1 MKRIAAA
8 LAVICLC
15 SGSLIQGHDLKPRDY
30 KLGEFGKVTL
40 EKDAQCVV
48 AGELMGHWVLHTD
61 LTTRLTHEEKPAPYE
76 LTFSQSE
83 ESTLRIKAAVEKH
96 FDFLEKNTGKDV
108 ADWLRR
114 DAQTAYLA
122 GACELRAGKTIAG
135 SDFLL
140 IASAATPHL
149 ILLMDGQLQSCNV
162 MLARDAKGEN
172 DLLFI
177 GDDTNTNSFKAY
189 ERKK

>member
-1 MKRIAAA
+1 MNRVLVA

-15 SGSLIQGHDLKPRDY
+15 SANFIEGHDLKPREY
-30 KLGEFGKVTL
+30 KLGEWGKVAI
-40 EKDAQCVV
+40 EKDPQCVV
-48 AGELMGHWVLHTD
+48 AGELMGHWVTHTD
-61 LTTRLTHEEKPAPYE
+61 LTQRLTHEENPAPFE
-76 LTFSQSE
+76 FTFSASE
-83 ESTLRIKAAVEKH
+83 ESTLRIKAAVETH
-96 FDFLEKNTGKDV
+96 FTFLEKETGKDV

-122 GACELRAGKTIAG
+122 GACELHAGKTIVK

-140 IASAATPHL
+140 ISSAATPHL

-162 MLARDAKGEN
+162 MLARDATGDN

>member
-1 MKRIAAA
+1 MKRVLAA
-8 LAVICLC
+8 LAVTCIL
-15 SGSLIQGHDLKPRDY
+15 GVIANAHDLKPRDY
-30 KLGEFGKVTL
+30 KLGEWGKVTI
-40 EKDAQCVV
+40 ENDPQCVP
-48 AGELMGHWVLHTD
+48 ASELMGHWVTHSA
-61 LTTRLTHEEKPAPYE
+61 LTARLTHDERPAPFE
-76 LTFSQSE
+76 LVFSESA
-83 ESTLRIKAAVEKH
+83 ESTTRIKAAVEKH
-96 FDFLEKNTGKDV
+96 FEFLEKNTGKDV

-122 GACELRAGKTIAG
+122 GACELHAGKTIVK

-149 ILLMDGQLQSCNV
+149 ILLIDGQLQSCNV
-162 MLARDAKGEN
+162 MLARDARGDN

>member
-1 MKRIAAA
+1 MKRIFGA
-8 LAVICLC
+8 LAIICLFC
-15 SGSLIQGHDLKPRDY
+15 GGLIEGHDLNPRDY
-30 KLGEFGKVTL
+30 KLGEWGKVTI

-48 AGELMGHWVLHTD
+48 AGELMGHWVLHSD

-76 LTFSQSE
+76 LVFSESE
-83 ESTLRIKAAVEKH
+83 ESALRIKAAVEKH
-96 FDFLEKNTGKDV
+96 FAFLEKNSGKDV

-114 DAQTAYLA
+114 DAQTSYLA
-122 GACELRAGKTIAG
+122 GACELHAGKTIAM

-149 ILLMDGQLQSCNV
+149 ILLMDGQLQSCNI
-162 MLARDAKGEN
+162 MLARDARGDN

>member
-1 MKRIAAA
+1 MNRIAAA
-8 LAVICLC
+8 LAIICLFC
-15 SGSLIQGHDLKPRDY
+15 VGLIEGHDLKPREY
-30 KLGEFGKVTL
+30 KLGEWGKVTI

-48 AGELMGHWVLHTD
+48 AGELMGHWVTHTD
-61 LTTRLTHEEKPAPYE
+61 LTERLTHEENPAPYE
-76 LTFSQSE
+76 LVFSESE
-83 ESTLRIKAAVEKH
+83 ESRLRIKAAVEKH
-96 FDFLEKNTGKDV
+96 FEFLEKNTGKDV

-122 GACELRAGKTIAG
+122 GACELHAGKTIAK

-162 MLARDAKGEN
+162 MLARDPKGDN
-172 DLLFI
+172 DILFMG
-177 GDDTNTNSFKAY
+177 GDQTKEGFAPLK
-189 ERKK
+189 RKK

>member
-1 MKRIAAA
+1 MARLLLA
-8 LAVICLC
+8 LAVTCLLGVGVVR
-15 SGSLIQGHDLKPRDY
+15 SHDLKPREY
-30 KLGEFGKVTL
+30 KLGDWGKVTI
-40 EKDAQCVV
+40 EKDTQCVV
-48 AGELMGHWVLHTD
+48 AGELMGHWVTHAA
-61 LTTRLTHEEKPAPYE
+61 LTERLTHEEKPAPYE
-76 LTFSQSE
+76 LVFSESE
-83 ESTLRIKAAVEKH
+83 ESTLRIKAAVERH
-96 FDFLEKNTGKDV
+96 FEFLEKNTGKDV

-122 GACELRAGKTIAG
+122 GACELHAGKTIVK

-140 IASAATPHL
+140 ISSAATPHL

-162 MLARDAKGEN
+162 MLARDATGDN

>member
-1 MKRIAAA
+1 MKRVLAA
-8 LAVICLC
+8 LAVTCIL
-15 SGSLIQGHDLKPRDY
+15 GVIANAHDLNPREY
-30 KLGEFGKVTL
+30 KLGEWGKVTI
-40 EKDAQCVV
+40 EKDTQCVV
-48 AGELMGHWVLHTD
+48 AGELMGHWVLHGD

-76 LTFSQSE
+76 LVFTQSE

-114 DAQTAYLA
+114 DTQTAYLA
-122 GACELRAGKTIAG
+122 GACELRAGKTIAK

>member
-1 MKRIAAA
+1 MKRVLAA
-8 LAVICLC
+8 LAVTCIL
-15 SGSLIQGHDLKPRDY
+15 GVIANAHDLNPREY
-30 KLGEFGKVTL
+30 KLGEWGKVTI
-40 EKDAQCVV
+40 EKDTQCVV
-48 AGELMGHWVLHTD
+48 AGELMGHWVLHGD
-61 LTTRLTHEEKPAPYE
+61 LTTRLTHEENPAPYE
-76 LTFSQSE
+76 LVFSQSE

-122 GACELRAGKTIAG
+122 GACELRAGKTIAK

-162 MLARDAKGEN
+162 MLARDATGDN

>member
-1 MKRIAAA
+1 MKRILAA
-8 LAVICLC
+8 LAVVCLC
-15 SGSLIQGHDLKPRDY
+15 SVSLIEGHDLKPRDY
-30 KLGEFGKVTL
+30 KLGEWDKVTI

-48 AGELMGHWVLHTD
+48 AGELMGHWVLHSE
-61 LTTRLTHEEKPAPYE
+61 LTKRLTHEDDPAPYE
-76 LTFSQSE
+76 LVFSDSA
-83 ESTLRIKAAVEKH
+83 ESTMRIKNAVEKH
-96 FDFLEKNTGKDV
+96 FEFLEKNTGKDA

-122 GACELRAGKTIAG
+122 GACELRAGKTVAK

-149 ILLMDGQLQSCNV
+149 ILLMEGQLQSCNV
-162 MLARDAKGEN
+162 MLARDAKGDN

-177 GDDTNTNSFKAY
+177 GDDTNTNSFKAF

>member
-1 MKRIAAA
+1 MNRLLAA
-8 LAVICLC
+8 LAMTCLIGV
-15 SGSLIQGHDLKPRDY
+15 SFIDAHDLKPRDY
-30 KLGEFGKVTL
+30 KLGEWGKVSI
-40 EKDAQCVV
+40 EKDPQCVV
-48 AGELMGHWVLHTD
+48 AGELMGHWVTHRE
-61 LTTRLTHEEKPAPYE
+61 LTARLAHEDDPAPFE
-76 LTFSQSE
+76 LIFSDNAASAQ
-83 ESTLRIKAAVEKH
+83 RVKAAVEKH
-96 FDFLEKNTGKDV
+96 FDFLERNSGKDV

-114 DAQTAYLA
+114 DAQTAFLA
-122 GACELRAGKTIAG
+122 GACELHAGKSTVK

-140 IASAATPHL
+140 VASSATPHL

-162 MLARDAKGEN
+162 MLARDAKGDN

>member
-1 MKRIAAA
+1 MKQVLMA
-8 LAVICLC
+8 LAVTCVLVVIANA
-15 SGSLIQGHDLKPRDY
+15 HDLNPREY
-30 KLGEFGKVTL
+30 KLGEWGKVTI
-40 EKDAQCVV
+40 ENDPQCV
-48 AGELMGHWVLHTD
+48 AASELMGRWVLHSD
-61 LTTRLTHEEKPAPYE
+61 LTTRLTHEERPAPFE
-76 LTFSQSE
+76 LTFSGDPQS
-83 ESTLRIKAAVEKH
+83 RQRVVAAVERH

-122 GACELRAGKTIAG
+122 GACELHAGKTIVK

-162 MLARDAKGEN
+162 MLARDAGGDN

>member
-1 MKRIAAA
+1 MKRVLAA
-8 LAVICLC
+8 LAVTCIL
-15 SGSLIQGHDLKPRDY
+15 GVIANAHDLNPREY
-30 KLGEFGKVTL
+30 KLGEWGKVTI
-40 EKDAQCVV
+40 EKDTQCVV
-48 AGELMGHWVLHTD
+48 AGELMGHWVLHGD

-76 LTFSQSE
+76 LVFSQSE

-122 GACELRAGKTIAG
+122 GACELRAGKTIAK

-177 GDDTNTNSFKAY
+177 GDDTNNNSFKAY

>member
-1 MKRIAAA
+1 MQRIAAA

-15 SGSLIQGHDLKPRDY
+15 SASLIDAHDLKPRDY

-40 EKDAQCVV
+40 EKDPQCVV
-48 AGELMGHWVLHTD
+48 AGELMGHWVLQSDITA
-61 LTTRLTHEEKPAPYE
+61 RLTHEEKPAPYE
-76 LTFSQSE
+76 LTFSENE
-83 ESTLRIKAAVEKH
+83 ESSLRVKAAVEKH
-96 FDFLEKNTGKDV
+96 FEFLEKNTGKDV

-122 GACELRAGKTIAG
+122 GACELHAGTTIVK

-149 ILLMDGQLQSCNV
+149 ILLMEGQLQSCNV
-162 MLARDAKGEN
+162 MLARDAKGDN

-177 GDDTNTNSFKAY
+177 GDDTNTNSFKAF

>member
-1 MKRIAAA
+1 MKRIATA
-8 LAVICLC
+8 LALVCIG
-15 SGSLIQGHDLKPRDY
+15 SVSLIDAHDLKPRDY
-30 KLGEFGKVTL
+30 KLGEWGKVSI
-40 EKDAQCVV
+40 EKDPQCVV
-48 AGELMGHWVLHTD
+48 AGELMGHWVTHRD
-61 LTTRLTHEEKPAPYE
+61 LTARLAHEDDPAPFE
-76 LTFSQSE
+76 LIFSDSAVSAQ
-83 ESTLRIKAAVEKH
+83 RVKAAVEKH
-96 FDFLEKNTGKDV
+96 FDFLERNSGKDV

-114 DAQTAYLA
+114 DTQTAYLA
-122 GACELRAGKTIAG
+122 GACELRAGKSTVK

-140 IASAATPHL
+140 VASSATPHL

-162 MLARDAKGEN
+162 MLARDAKGDN

>member
-1 MKRIAAA
+1 MIRMLAAFAATCLISVIANA
-8 LAVICLC
+8 
-15 SGSLIQGHDLKPRDY
+15 HDLKPRDY
-30 KLGEFGKVTL
+30 KLGQWGKVTI
-40 EKDAQCVV
+40 EKDPQCVV
-48 AGELMGHWVLHTD
+48 AGELIGHWVLHCD

-76 LTFSQSE
+76 LVFSENQ

-96 FDFLEKNTGKDV
+96 FDFLEKSTDKDV

-122 GACELRAGKTIAG
+122 GACELRAGKTIVK

-177 GDDTNTNSFKAY
+177 GDDANTNSFKAY